1 MLGEQTVVFPEVGQD
16 SPAYRSGWHDGRFD
30 APVSGD
36 RLAEWTEPDR
46 LAYHRGHRDGCNVRR
61 MLRID
66 TPVR

>member
-30 APVSGD
+30 VPASEG
-36 RLAEWTEPDR
+36 RLSSWSEGER
-46 LAYHRGHRDGCNVRR
+46 HAYHRGYGAGSNVRQ

-66 TPVR
+66 AHTR